1 MKRRIINLF
10 IIAAGTLMLSSCSY
24 NSIISLDEAAKKAWS
39 DVETAYQQRADL
51 MPNIVATVKGESK
64 FEQETLTAITEARSK
79 ATSIQIKADELTPEN
94 LEKFQAAQAQLTGAL
109 SRLMAV
115 SENYPQLQATQAY
128 KDLMAELSR
137 TEGTIRIARK
147 DYNEAVQ
154 NYNTKIRSFPSN
166 ITAGLFSFKQK
177 EMFKADSGSER
188 APKVKFD

>member
-1 MKRRIINLF
+1 M
-10 IIAAGTLMLSSCSY
+10 
-24 NSIISLDEAAKKAWS
+24 
-39 DVETAYQQRADL
+39 ETAYQQRADL
-51 MPNIVATVKGESK
+51 IPNIVETVKGESK
-64 FEQETLTAITEARSK
+64 FEQETLTAIVEARAK
-79 ATSIQIKADELTPEN
+79 ATSIQLNADDLTEEN
-94 LEKFQAAQAQLTGAL
+94 MAKFQAAQTQLTGAL

-166 ITAGLFSFKQK
+166 ITAGLFKFKQR
-177 EMFKADSGSER
+177 EMFKADSGTEN
-188 APKVKFD
+188 APKVKF